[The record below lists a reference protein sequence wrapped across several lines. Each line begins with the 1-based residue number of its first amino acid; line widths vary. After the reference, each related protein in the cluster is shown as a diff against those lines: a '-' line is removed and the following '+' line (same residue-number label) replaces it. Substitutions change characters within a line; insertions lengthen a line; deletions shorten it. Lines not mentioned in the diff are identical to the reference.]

1 MRYTRSVWRLLAVPA
16 VLWWS
21 LLGAAE
27 AVRPARDGTLADL
40 GRLGAAADLGRG
52 AFGPGL
58 IVLDGNGLG
67 KAEFVSRRSEPIRL
81 RAGARYTLLVR
92 YRSQGDG
99 MLSAGVQWQDRKRPA
114 GLVEVDDLRTAL
126 PAASD
131 WREGS
136 FTFLADRELTQ
147 ARILLKAYGGSRL
160 EVERVTLVE
169 GWYAD

>member
-1 MRYTRSVWRLLAVPA
+1 MRLTTSFLRLLAVPA
-16 VLWWS
+16 VLWCG
-21 LLGAAE
+21 LLTAAE

-40 GRLGAAADLGRG
+40 GRLGAAADRVRG
-52 AFGPGL
+52 AFGAG
-58 IVLDGNGLG
+58 VVALDGNGLG

-81 RAGARYTLLVR
+81 KAGARYTLLVR

-99 MLSAGVQWQDRKRPA
+99 MLSAGVQWQDGERPA
-114 GLVEVDDLRTAL
+114 GLVEVDDLRAAL
-126 PAASD
+126 PASSD

-136 FTFLADRELTQ
+136 LTFLADRELTR

-160 EVERVTLVE
+160 EVERVTMVE